1 MFPKAEPRETLRF
14 KRNKINGFLRDQ
26 SLRDWQNVRAK
37 RRFCYIKVLFHIL
50 HFIKTGAKKIVCYTE
65 DFGSLYRSSTV
76 AGKCEAGNSLNL
88 AVMTVVSQHSQLTV
102 HCYPLTSQ
110 ILQCCLLS
118 DFGRKK
124 LQCYMSCDLKVTKRA
139 HAIGEKFP
147 AI

>member
-65 DFGSLYRSSTV
+65 DFVIQRFIISKFHCSWKMGSWKFIKPCCNDGCQSTFAV
-76 AGKCEAGNSLNL
+76 NSTLL
-88 AVMTVVSQHSQLTV
+88 PSDVIDFAMLPAQRFWQEKASLLDVM
-102 HCYPLTSQ
+102 
-110 ILQCCLLS
+110 
-118 DFGRKK
+118 
-124 LQCYMSCDLKVTKRA
+124 
-139 HAIGEKFP
+139 
-147 AI
+147 